1 MNLMALI
8 LCSIAGFAIGSWLG
22 FLTGKVRYW
31 KYKYLYLH
39 AKYQQLK
46 EKEGE

>member
-1 MNLMALI
+1 MNLI
-8 LCSIAGFAIGSWLG
+8 IFICPIAGFAVGVWIG
-22 FLTGKVRYW
+22 FLAGKVRYW

-46 EKEGE
+46 DKKGE